1 MTPLRIRSIKKGD
14 ALVISHAFQN
24 QGWNKPEN
32 QYIRY
37 WEEQKTGSR
46 LILLAEYEDEFA
58 GYLTILW
65 QSGYLPFFRKKIPEV
80 VDLNVL
86 KKFQRR
92 GIGTALMDEAE
103 KRITER
109 SKIAGIG
116 FGLTQ
121 DYGPA
126 QILYIKR
133 GYIPDGNGIVVNN
146 RSLEYGDTVI
156 IGDDPVLYL
165 TKQL

>member
-1 MTPLRIRSIKKGD
+1 MKKLHIRSIRKED
-14 ALVISHAFQN
+14 AKLIHEAFHS
-24 QGWNKPEN
+24 QGWNKSEI

-46 LILLAEYEDEFA
+46 LILLAEYEYEFA
-58 GYLTILW
+58 GYLTIRW
-65 QSGYLPFFRKKIPEV
+65 ESDYLPFFRKKIPEV

-103 KRITER
+103 KRIAKR
-109 SKIAGIG
+109 SPMAGIG

-133 GYIPDGNGIVVNN
+133 GYVPDGNGIVVNN
-146 RSLEYGDTVI
+146 RSLEFGDTVT

-165 TKQL
+165 IKQL